1 MEAAVAVGRVGNGRG
16 CRDEGKDVV
25 KGAGS
30 RGGS

>member
-16 CRDEGKDVV
+16 CCEEAKDAV